1 MSWVTVL
8 FAMTASACLTMAFV
22 YGVIWWRQRD
32 AWAELLFALAALGAA
47 ALAGCD
53 LAEMRAVSPEQLS
66 SAIQWMHL
74 AIWVSFLSLAGFVR
88 LYLRAGR
95 MWLLWTICALRT
107 ASLFL
112 NYFTG
117 ENLNY
122 REITKVLHVS
132 FLGESVSAAAGIAN
146 HWMVVGELSL
156 LGMVIF
162 VADAAIT
169 VWRRGDH
176 RQAVVVGGSII
187 FFVIAG
193 AAQGALAF
201 WRIFPWPLTPG
212 LLNLGIV
219 AAMGYEL
226 AGAALR
232 ADRLARDLT
241 ASEQRLIKADLE
253 SLKYRN
259 EVAHLLRV
267 ASLGELSSALT
278 HELRQPLTAILSNAQ
293 AAQLLLAREKCGLQE
308 IDEILCDIVED
319 DKRACEVIGRLRTLL
334 AKGEFQLQP
343 LEANELIQEVLKL
356 MNHELTAREV
366 RVVLDFTSGLTA
378 IRGDSVQLQ
387 QVLINLI
394 LNATDAMSQRAANAR
409 TLTLRSS
416 SAPGD
421 GIEISVADTGC
432 GIPPGLEEKIFE
444 PYHTTKPQGLGLG
457 LSLSRSIVI
466 AHGGRLWAEN
476 RTGGGATFHCAIPAW
491 KGDQAMTELRR
502 SAL

>member
-8 FAMTASACLTMAFV
+8 FSMTASACLTMAFV
-22 YGVIWWRQRD
+22 YGLIWWRQRD

-53 LAEMRAVSPEQLS
+53 LAEMRAVSPEQIG
-66 SAIQWMHL
+66 SAIRWMHV
-74 AIWVSFLSLAGFVR
+74 AVWISFLSLAGFVR

-95 MWLLWTICALRT
+95 MWLLWTACALRT
-107 ASLFL
+107 ASLLL
-112 NYFTG
+112 NFFTG

-122 REITKVLHVS
+122 REITNVLHVS
-132 FLGESVSAAAGIAN
+132 FLGESVSVAYGIPN

-156 LGMVIF
+156 LGLVLF

-169 VWRRGDH
+169 VWRRGEH
-176 RQAVVVGGSII
+176 RQAVVVAGSII

-201 WRIFPWPLTPG
+201 WGIFPWPLTPG

-232 ADRLARDLT
+232 ADRLTRDLQ

-253 SLKYRN
+253 SLKHRN

-278 HELRQPLTAILSNAQ
+278 HELKQPLTAILCNAQ
-293 AAQLLLAREKCGLQE
+293 AAQLLLAREKCGLPE
-308 IDEILCDIVED
+308 IDAILRDIVED
-319 DKRACEVIGRLRTLL
+319 DRRACEVIGRLRTLL

-343 LEANELIQEVLKL
+343 LGANELIQEVLKL
-356 MNHELTAREV
+356 MNNELTARDV
-366 RVVLDFTSGLTA
+366 RVVLDFTAGLAA
-378 IRGDSVQLQ
+378 IRGDRVQLQ

-394 LNATDAMSQRAANAR
+394 LNASDAMSQLAANSR

-416 SAPGD
+416 PAAGD
-421 GIEISVADTGC
+421 GVEISVADTGC
-432 GIPPGLEEKIFE
+432 GIPPGFEEKIFE

-457 LSLSRSIVI
+457 LSLSRSIMV

-476 RTGGGATFHCAIPAW
+476 RGGSGATFHCAIPVW
-491 KGDQAMTELRR
+491 TGNQAMSELRR
-502 SAL
+502 LTL